1 MFKQRYSLLL
11 LLLTAIPSLAQ
22 EPLERQNAGDP
33 LNQSVRPDELR
44 QLSGRQLKVIAP
56 TIAAE
61 EIDRAVLNRLMQE
74 IANAPEV
81 AKIRL
86 GVNDSQL
93 QDIFIAISNAHSF
106 INGSEMAN
114 VRAMCNAWKYSKL
127 SGDERINQALDAY
140 STREQFTK
148 DFIAKYYRVVLF
160 DIESILPDT
169 TKPSFNAYMDDRRR
183 RMASAGAVS
192 WGSVVENV
200 RSGAETV
207 RFHCRDRH

>member
-81 AKIRL
+81 AKIRR
-86 GVNDSQL
+86 G
-93 QDIFIAISNAHSF
+93 
-106 INGSEMAN
+106 G
-114 VRAMCNAWKYSKL
+114 
-127 SGDERINQALDAY
+127 
-140 STREQFTK
+140 
-148 DFIAKYYRVVLF
+148 
-160 DIESILPDT
+160 
-169 TKPSFNAYMDDRRR
+169 
-183 RMASAGAVS
+183 
-192 WGSVVENV
+192 
-200 RSGAETV
+200 
-207 RFHCRDRH
+207 